1 MKDQT
6 LLTEH
11 FINPTKRVDKTNFRY
26 LLILLILSPG
36 FIAIGGV
43 LIVQILANKDGLVF
57 GLEPDLLYQ
66 PFWIVISIIVGYI
79 FLVLCI
85 NRIRDTGKSVLY
97 LFVPIYNIYLLLF
110 EDSVDNNQRMKGM

>member
-85 NRIRDTGKSVLY
+85 NRIRDTGKSMLY

>member
-11 FINPTKRVDKTNFRY
+11 FINPTKRVDKINFRY
-26 LLILLILSPG
+26 LLILVILSPG
-36 FIAIGGV
+36 FITIGGV

-57 GLEPDLLYQ
+57 GLEPELLYQ
-66 PFWIVISIIVGYI
+66 PFWIVIGIIVGYV

-85 NRIRDTGKSVLY
+85 NRIRDTGKSIWY

-110 EDSVDNNQRMKGM
+110 ENSNDKG